1 MANKDIPDGSVVRLS
16 EDTSWEIG
24 FDNPIGVNGIVDGVT
39 KYLGYIH
46 VNWLNGSKNAYRP
59 CDSDLI
65 VVEGKV

>member
-39 KYLGYIH
+39 ECLGYIH
-46 VNWLNGSKNAYRP
+46 VNWQNGSKNSYRP

-65 VVEGKV
+65 VVEGEV